1 MRIRRDGLRK
11 FRGGMPLPLGGVN
24 GLAFLRFL
32 VPRTPVPRAFGEAPG
47 GNAGTQA
54 AEGRV
59 ASRLIVPLGLA
70 ISCLAHVAFLGP
82 ALLRSGNPFDTPPV
96 DAIAVDIVTSE
107 EVPQPTSEPASTDP
121 ASQGAS
127 GNPPTPAAPPSQPT
141 AQTAPRT
148 PAPAPSAP
156 TQSASLPPRPA
167 RPDVSKQIPGT
178 AATLPLPPPPFTP
191 QTQMPPTPPDPP
203 PVAPGDP
210 ASMFAMPLTMPDGS
224 MGGRT
229 FDSQAVDRADIENDV
244 VTAFRSHLK
253 TCSKLPA
260 GVSSDVRVVLRIY
273 LKPDGTLAT
282 GLPQNPEPIKVEGV
296 SLGGGA
302 LYQSAVAALRKC
314 QPYRML
320 PADRY
325 TEWKTLD
332 ITLTPQN
339 F

>member
-1 MRIRRDGLRK
+1 
-11 FRGGMPLPLGGVN
+11 MPLPLRGVN
-24 GLAFLRFL
+24 GRAFLRVLF
-32 VPRTPVPRAFGEAPG
+32 PRAPVPRAFGEAPEK
-47 GNAGTQA
+47 AGTHA
-54 AEGRV
+54 AGGTV

-82 ALLRSGNPFDTPPV
+82 ALLLSGSPFDAPQA
-96 DAIAVDIVTSE
+96 DAITVDIVPSE
-107 EVPQPTSEPASTDP
+107 EVPQSTSEPAAPEP
-121 ASQGAS
+121 ASQAAA
-127 GNPPTPAAPPSQPT
+127 GNPSPSPAAPSQST
-141 AQTAPRT
+141 SQAAPQS

-156 TQSASLPPRPA
+156 PQPAPPPPRPA
-167 RPDVSKQIPGT
+167 RPDVSKQAAGT
-178 AATLPLPPPPFTP
+178 AAATLPLPPPPFTP

-210 ASMFAMPLTMPDGS
+210 ASVFAMPLTMPDGS

-229 FDSQAVDRADIENDV
+229 FDSQAVDRADVENDV

-260 GVSSDVRVVLRIY
+260 GVAPQVKVVVRLY
-273 LKPDGTLAT
+273 LKPDGSLAA
-282 GLPQNPEPIKVEGV
+282 GLPANPEMIRVDGM
-296 SLGGGA
+296 SSGGG
-302 LYQSAVAALRKC
+302 LLWNSVRAALSKC

-325 TEWKTLD
+325 PEWKMLD
-332 ITLTPQN
+332 ITFTPQN